1 MKQHINEARR
11 MQQLAGILK
20 ESSEIISEKSTNQDY
35 ASELVYTNP
44 KPLNNLHIAI
54 DEVIAQLIE
63 GDEKIAKGRKLAVK
77 DIMVFL
83 KDEFKI
89 ALEDV
94 ADTVDRIVTG
104 GSEDKKKNIPGTDF
118 SMNEDMSVGSQG
130 DLKST
135 GSDEET
141 DKAVLI
147 AWAKDWFDK
156 HNEWRNEWTDKEI
169 TDEIDQGLILTK
181 LAAIYYEEYLTI
193 KKDDERGDDY
203 TIQDYIEEELENN
216 PSNVISLEDIG
227 EYTKY
232 VSQELEDRIDQILGY

>member
-1 MKQHINEARR
+1 MKLINEAKR
-11 MQQLAGILK
+11 MQQLAGLIK
-20 ESSEIISEKSTNQDY
+20 EDSEVLAEKSTNKDY
-35 ASELVYTNP
+35 ASELIYKNP
-44 KPLNNLHIAI
+44 KPLSNLHTAI

-63 GDEKIAKGRKLAVK
+63 GDEELAKGRKLTVK
-77 DIMVFL
+77 DVMIFL

-94 ADTVDRIVTG
+94 ADTVDRIIAG
-104 GSEDKKKNIPGTDF
+104 GSEEKKKNIPGTDF

-130 DLKST
+130 DLEST
-135 GSDEET
+135 GSDEEA
-141 DKAVLI
+141 DKEVLM

-156 HNEWRNEWTDKEI
+156 HNEWYNWQTEKEI

-193 KKDDERGDDY
+193 KKDDERGDNY
-203 TIQDYIEEELENN
+203 TIQDYIEEELANN